1 MKEMNGRLE
10 DKMNEQRNEMGGFD
24 LKGYPIWVDSIM
36 QQQVEELGFRQL
48 WEFCS
53 ISKLEQGR
61 CNIIIMSSHFHRVC
75 NLL

>member
-36 QQQVEELGFRQL
+36 QQQVEELEFRQCQGGGL
-48 WEFCS
+48 VQ
-53 ISKLEQGR
+53 KLDTCVTEQELVF
-61 CNIIIMSSHFHRVC
+61 S
-75 NLL
+75 